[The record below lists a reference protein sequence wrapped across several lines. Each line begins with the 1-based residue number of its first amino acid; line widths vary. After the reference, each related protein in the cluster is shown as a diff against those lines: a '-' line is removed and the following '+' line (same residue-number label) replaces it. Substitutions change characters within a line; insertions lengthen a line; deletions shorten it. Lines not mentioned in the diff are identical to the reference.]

1 MLQTITIRSD
11 NSYEINTGSRATDQI
26 IDSISADLSAKITSI
41 VNSMLSD
48 GIVEVHSEKDTWREF
63 EHVRSASGV
72 DVNDFGT
79 IISSADFDWIVSTVD
94 SIFDDIEARAAN
106 TGIGS
111 DYVPGD
117 PEPYA
122 PLKTIAEGQNI
133 VKLT

>member
-11 NSYEINTGSRATDQI
+11 NSYEVNTGSRVYDQI
-26 IDSISADLSAKITSI
+26 IDSLSADLSAKITSI

-79 IISSADFDWIVSTVD
+79 VISSADFDWIVSTVD
-94 SIFDDIEARAAN
+94 SIIADIEERAAD
-106 TGIGS
+106 TS
-111 DYVPGD
+111 HVEPGT
-117 PEPYA
+117 PGPWA
-122 PLKTIAEGQNI
+122 PLQT
-133 VKLT
+133 

>member
-11 NSYEINTGSRATDQI
+11 NSYEINTGLRATDQI

-94 SIFDDIEARAAN
+94 SIIDDIEARAADTSN
-106 TGIGS
+106 H
-111 DYVPGD
+111 VPGD
-117 PEPYA
+117 PEPSA

-133 VKLT
+133 LKIT